1 MNYKTIYNKF
11 NFIIKIYILKMNHI
25 KKKIIKAK
33 IYLNQKL
40 MIQKRSFHN
49 TKTIINFYN
58 LN

>member
-1 MNYKTIYNKF
+1 MNIIQIKIILIKKLMNYKTIYNKF

-40 MIQKRSFHN
+40 MI
-49 TKTIINFYN
+49 
-58 LN
+58 